1 MKSIRTLELYLLG
14 LEDVLKGELSAHY
27 KKGEMSDYN
36 VGAKAK
42 IIEEIGHI
50 QTALKLIEIMKED

>member
-27 KKGEMSDYN
+27 IKGEMSDYDI
-36 VGAKAK
+36 GAKAK
-42 IIEEIGHI
+42 INDEIGHI
-50 QTALKLIEIMKED
+50 QTALKLIEQMKED